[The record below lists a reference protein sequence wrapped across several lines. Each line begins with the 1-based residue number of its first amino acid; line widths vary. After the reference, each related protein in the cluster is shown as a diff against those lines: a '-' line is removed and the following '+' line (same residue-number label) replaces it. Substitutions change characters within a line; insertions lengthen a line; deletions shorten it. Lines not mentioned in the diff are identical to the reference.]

1 MLMSDINK
9 HHYWLY
15 VLKLEQNKKYIGV
28 TSKTPEFRMRQ
39 HQNEF
44 LGAAWTKK
52 YKPLEIFDR
61 KDLGHMTYEEAQKY
75 ENKVVRVYINKYGH
89 DNVRGGDI
97 TVTGALVK
105 RFGRYWDKEGWNA
118 IIMIVL
124 LMLLMIAQTVF
135 YYLK

>member
-1 MLMSDINK
+1 MRDTNQ

-15 VLKLEQNKKYIGV
+15 ILKLEQNKQYVGI
-28 TSKTPEFRMRQ
+28 TSKTPELRMRQ

-52 YKPLEIFDR
+52 YKPLEIFDK
-61 KDLGHMTYEEAQKY
+61 KDLGYMTYEQAQKY
-75 ENKVVRVYINKYGH
+75 ENKVVRTYINKYGH

-97 TVTGALVK
+97 SMTGKLVK
-105 RFGRYWDKEGWNA
+105 RFGYYWDKEGWNTLM
-118 IIMIVL
+118 MIVL
-124 LMLLMIAQTVF
+124 LMFIMIIQTIF